1 MVTEKYVMFGKDIDF
16 WKNNHVI
23 GLDIIASSKIH
34 KFKDIFDDK
43 RKSDFTS
50 HQKFTSDMDNYMV
63 ILEKVNNIYKII
75 DQPLDTYDFL
85 LFRPDKLKKTYVK
98 YWTKTYTDIIQ
109 DIAIVYVYN
118 DINLIHKLNPMYQT
132 YKMAK
137 ILVKINRKY
146 LEYLRSDLH
155 IHDE

>member
-85 LFRPDKLKKTYVK
+85 LFRPDKLKKTY
-98 YWTKTYTDIIQ
+98 TDIIQ
-109 DIAIVYVYN
+109 